1 MTLDPRAASRVRS
14 SMSRRLAAV
23 LLCAAV
29 VSAGACGGADKKGG
43 STTPKAGGGSDA
55 SQSMADTPDPS
66 GANVPTTKAG
76 SGSGSASAAKSGTGT
91 GTGSAMAAVPVD
103 NTPPIV
109 PPNLDTDP
117 AQVKTQVD
125 QHLGAARQA
134 LAQAIPDPD
143 TALREAKAV
152 LSLDAS
158 NVDAAAMVAFAYYHK
173 KLYDTAELVL
183 DDVFKRESAKKNAE
197 IYYVYGLVYDHT
209 NRAEQARKAFEQAV
223 AINPNL
229 ASALIDLGVHQLDQK
244 QYTDAQQTFE
254 TVTQRM
260 GKTDAVTLTSLASAY
275 RGHAG
280 DYQPGDSNRDQLIRR
295 AEATYKKAIAANGNF
310 GPAYY
315 DLGLLYLDA
324 DPYPG
329 VPDTLARLN
338 AAKGYFDQYKNMPNA
353 DLKLYE
359 QRNKEITK
367 AIKTATRKS
376 KKGG

>member
-1 MTLDPRAASRVRS
+1 MTRFAA
-14 SMSRRLAAV
+14 L

-29 VSAGACGGADKKGG
+29 AACGGADKKGG
-43 STTPKAGGGSDA
+43 STTPKAGSD
-55 SQSMADTPDPS
+55 SQSMADTPAPDGSNAPAAS
-66 GANVPTTKAG
+66 AGSAATTATSAKAG
-76 SGSGSASAAKSGTGT
+76 SGAAATPT
-91 GTGSAMAAVPVD
+91 AVIEPAG
-103 NTPPIV
+103 PPIV

-117 AQVKTQVD
+117 AQVKSQVD
-125 QHLGAARQA
+125 QHLGVAKQA
-134 LAQAIPDPD
+134 LALQTPDPD
-143 TALREAKAV
+143 TALREAKAA
-152 LSLDAS
+152 LALDAS

-183 DDVFKRESAKKNAE
+183 DDIFKRESAKKNAE
-197 IYYVYGLVYDHT
+197 VYYVYGLIYDHT

-229 ASALIDLGVHQLDQK
+229 ASALIDLGVHQLDNK
-244 QYTDAQQTFE
+244 QYADAQQTFE

-260 GKTDAVTLTSLASAY
+260 NRTDASTLTSLASAY
-275 RGHAG
+275 RGHAA
-280 DYQPGDSNRDQLIRR
+280 DYAPGDSNRDQLIRR

-329 VPDTLARLN
+329 VTDTLQRLN

-353 DLKLYE
+353 DMKLYE
-359 QRNKEITK
+359 QRTKEVTK
-367 AIKTATRKS
+367 LIKTASRRK
-376 KKGG
+376 KP